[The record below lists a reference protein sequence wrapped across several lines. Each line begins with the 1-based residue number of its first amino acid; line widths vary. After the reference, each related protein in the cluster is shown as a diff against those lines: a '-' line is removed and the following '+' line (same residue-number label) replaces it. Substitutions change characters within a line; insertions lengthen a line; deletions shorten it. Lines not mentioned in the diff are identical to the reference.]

1 MSHLAVCL
9 FSRLVDSIRL
19 LAFLRSQYDAKFEIT
34 ESWLSQVGAGAGEA
48 GVGRLGRGWGMDGT
62 WLMDSLF
69 HSVFLLTSL
78 FLGFVSCIFFWA
90 DPSAGDASSAGSLG
104 LLSSEEATEHCNLPR
119 GGGGQAAKNQE
130 TIRSCRTGPLFSLSF
145 SGVLTFS

>member
-48 GVGRLGRGWGMDGT
+48 GVGRLGDGWDLVDGFFISFCFPADKSFFG
-62 WLMDSLF
+62 LRELHF
-69 HSVFLLTSL
+69 
-78 FLGFVSCIFFWA
+78 FFWA